1 MHYVLFDHSDDLK
14 LAITNSTMVEIYFLQ
29 YLKSSKCIKIMFVSV
44 EVLEKQFSNW
54 KLMIIFCQRISNQS
68 SLGLISPISPT
79 SPGMDWVTITILKM
93 D

>member
-1 MHYVLFDHSDDLK
+1 M
-14 LAITNSTMVEIYFLQ
+14 
-29 YLKSSKCIKIMFVSV
+29 
-44 EVLEKQFSNW
+44 LEKNID
-54 KLMIIFCQRISNQS
+54 KRKKINDKQRISNQS